1 MIGGLCKRQLWAFS
15 PVCSLPL
22 SKGCLSERWGRR
34 LHSRWH
40 PGEAE
45 GSGCILEVQTVD
57 EEGWDDV
64 EVVPVEMR

>member
-1 MIGGLCKRQLWAFS
+1 MQPTPLQRLLVGAMGTS
-15 PVCSLPL
+15 PA
-22 SKGCLSERWGRR
+22 
-34 LHSRWH
+34 
-40 PGEAE
+40 AE